1 MEWIRSDLVEN
12 AVPGPHISDET
23 EEDHPAWIR
32 IKAMHDHGDFDKIDR
47 MVKVLEGLEAL
58 GSMGSI
64 LAKFLMWA
72 QSSAGPIWRSP
83 DISRNG

>member
-1 MEWIRSDLVEN
+1 M
-12 AVPGPHISDET
+12 PGPHISDET

-47 MVKVLEGLEAL
+47 MVKVWEGLEAL

-64 LAKFLMWA
+64 LAKFLMWCSIIGGA
-72 QSSAGPIWRSP
+72 YLALTGHLAEWVRAVK
-83 DISRNG
+83 